1 MSGAALNLFYEEPD
15 DDRWLP
21 FDRYPRRLV
30 RRIVRGPAR
39 PGGQRRMFMNLCAG
53 LDRIGAAYRVNDY
66 RHAAAHAGEIA
77 CIVGKPF
84 VLDKRAWKNPI
95 VFGAAVHS
103 HPSDDPGLLARLP
116 IRRILV
122 PGEWM
127 RRMCAPAW
135 GDVVVTWPV
144 GIDTDAWSTS
154 GGAAG
159 EVLLYD
165 KILWDRP
172 RNEAL
177 MLEPIR
183 AALRRRGVAF
193 REIRYGAYREE
204 DYRAALAR
212 SRAMIFLCE
221 HETQGIA
228 YQQALACGVPLLAWD
243 RQGPWL
249 DPAYYP
255 HRVVYGPVT
264 GVPYWDERCGRRFQA
279 IEEFEGA
286 WEAFDAAARAGRYD
300 PRAYILDNLTL
311 EKCARRYVEIVRSVL
326 DSPPPD
332 RAPANREP

>member
-1 MSGAALNLFYEEPD
+1 MSDPVLNLFYEEPD
-15 DDRWLP
+15 GDRWLR
-21 FDRYPRRLV
+21 FDRYPRRMVRRLV
-30 RRIVRGPAR
+30 RGAPR

-66 RHAAAHAGEIA
+66 RHAATHPEQVA

-103 HPSDDPGLLARLP
+103 HPIDDPGLLARLP

-127 RRMCAPAW
+127 RRMCEPAW
-135 GDVVVTWPV
+135 GDAVVTWPV
-144 GIDTDAWSTS
+144 GIDTEAWNTS
-154 GGAAG
+154 GGPAG
-159 EVLLYD
+159 DVLLYD
-165 KILWDRP
+165 KILWNRA

-183 AALRRRGVAF
+183 AVLRKRGVAF

-204 DYRAALAR
+204 EYRAALSR

-228 YQQALACGVPLLAWD
+228 YQQALACGVPILAWD

-255 HRVVYGPVT
+255 HRVVYSPVT
-264 GVPYWDERCGRRFQA
+264 GIPYWNERCGHRFGA
-279 IEEFEGA
+279 VADFDAA
-286 WEAFDAAARAGRYD
+286 WETFDVAARAGRYD
-300 PRAYILDNLTL
+300 PRAYILDDLTL
-311 EKCARRYVEIVRSVL
+311 EKCARRYLDIVHSVL
-326 DSPPPD
+326 GSSALGPTPVNH
-332 RAPANREP
+332 A